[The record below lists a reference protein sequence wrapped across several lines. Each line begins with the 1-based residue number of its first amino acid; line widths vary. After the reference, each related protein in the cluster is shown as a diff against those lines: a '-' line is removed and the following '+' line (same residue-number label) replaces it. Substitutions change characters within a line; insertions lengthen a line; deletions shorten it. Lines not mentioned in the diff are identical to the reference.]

1 MVFSVE
7 DTYEL
12 LDSGEE
18 KKLERFGD
26 YVISRPAGGAIWK
39 KSLPEDQWQEADAV
53 FSRDRGSRWQ
63 MRRKLPQQWE
73 IQLKGIRLKI
83 SPTDFGHLGAFPE
96 HSMFWPW
103 AVQKI
108 QAAKRKI
115 KVLNLFAYS
124 GGATLAFAKAG
135 AEVCHVD
142 ASKGMI
148 SWARENAALNH
159 LSKAPVRWIVDDAAA
174 FLKREQKRKSF
185 YDAIVLDPPSFGRGN
200 KGQVFKIES
209 SLAPLL
215 DLCRRAL
222 SDDPLF
228 IILTCHTPGIT
239 PISLRHM
246 LHQEMG
252 GCEDRM
258 DCGEM
263 LLEGKNTYP
272 LPSGSYA
279 RMEF

>member
-1 MVFSVE
+1 MAFSVE

-108 QAAKRKI
+108 QTAKRKI

-252 GCEDRM
+252 VCEDRM